1 MERQLNLNQIA
12 ETAEAIVSATKEC
25 SGSQLSETLGQL
37 KALLRKLAPAEDAL
51 EAALVR
57 EASGLSSH
65 PAPEELVKF
74 DHVSEADETA
84 HPEHELSRLVAL
96 FPAIDAA
103 QIEDIVEE
111 AGSVDTAK
119 QLLMD
124 ISGASDTIESE
135 EATGAA
141 SEDPDSVAAPEP
153 EPDPPTPAADLTRPV
168 SAPAAPAPA
177 PVPLP
182 APDPAPAPAPAEGA
196 QPDAEEAEPPLPG
209 SASNLSEALDMFIKA
224 QHVNEVDHA
233 WRAVRSLSGVAPE
246 AQGLEFFA
254 QLKEAAKSRG
264 RSQAL
269 QVLEILDTKLTRRE
283 QFRKLAGHRV
293 AVIGAGPV
301 GLRCAIELAMC
312 GADVMVI
319 EQRRTFTRANILKL
333 WPFLVHDLRGL
344 GAKIFFPH
352 YCTGG
357 LMHIGTRRLQQ
368 ILLKDALLLG
378 VDVRYGLQFHRVT
391 RPDVAAGK
399 PNWGLELGPMM
410 RGGKPRD
417 PPELYAA
424 AQAEAAEVA
433 ARAFDSVFIGIGQ
446 QAAVETEADGK
457 TRLTFP
463 PVVEGEEAAPLFELK
478 KVQYSQALGLVTHF
492 KNNSKMRML
501 SPFAR
506 WSVAN
511 LKSVAISVTA
521 EENTIQEQVRR
532 SDSHCRD
539 SC

>member
-1 MERQLNLNQIA
+1 MVGEVERQLNLAQIA

-74 DHVSEADETA
+74 DHVSDAADETS

-141 SEDPDSVAAPEP
+141 SEDPDGVAAPEP
-153 EPDPPTPAADLTRPV
+153 EPVSDPPKPSPADLARPV

-196 QPDAEEAEPPLPG
+196 QPDAEEAEPPLLG

-233 WRAVRSLSGVAPE
+233 WQAVRSLSGVAPE

-417 PPELYAA
+417 PPELYVA

-492 KNNSKMRML
+492 KNNSKMRAYFL
-501 SPFAR
+501 PLLWSCR
-506 WSVAN
+506 WS
-511 LKSVAISVTA
+511 K
-521 EENTIQEQVRR
+521 QRR
-532 SDSHCRD
+532 HFQ
-539 SC
+539 